1 MRCKTVSSIS
11 DGNGN
16 GNAGRSLTWIT
27 RWRQKKQAVWRRQHT
42 FVAYP
47 ACERKDE
54 VPAGTVANEDNFA
67 PYMCSC
73 LRNPCMDFFVLLPVL
88 SSLAGPSVHV

>member
-11 DGNGN
+11 DGNR
-16 GNAGRSLTWIT
+16 NAGRSLTWIT

-54 VPAGTVANEDNFA
+54 VPAGAVSNEDDLA
-67 PYMCSC
+67 PYMRSC
-73 LRNPCMDFFVLLPVL
+73 LRDSCMDFFVLLPVL